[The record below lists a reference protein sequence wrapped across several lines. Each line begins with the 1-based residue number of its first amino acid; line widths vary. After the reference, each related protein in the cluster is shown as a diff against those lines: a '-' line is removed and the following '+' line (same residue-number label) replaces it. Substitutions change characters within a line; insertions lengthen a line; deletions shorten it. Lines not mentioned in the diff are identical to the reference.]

1 MIAYDLL
8 NVFQLHDG
16 RTLQKLSFGQTPD
29 GQPVELYVLTN
40 TRGMAAKVITYG
52 AIVTAL
58 HVPDRN
64 GRLSDIVLGFDGLMG
79 YLGRHPYFGAAIGRV
94 ANRIARGKFTL
105 DGVEYTLTTND
116 GLNHLH
122 GGLRGFDKVVWQSN
136 PVHANDGTGVKLTY
150 LSRDGEEGYPGN
162 LSVTLTYILTE
173 HNELRIDYTATSDKA
188 TPINLSNHSYFNL
201 RGAEQYSTDI
211 LGHELSLDANNFTP
225 HDDTLIPTGEIKPVQ
240 GTPLDFRKAK
250 AIGTRLKE
258 LPGGGYDH
266 NFVLNTHGERL
277 ALAAN
282 VYEPVTGRFMEI
294 LTTEPCIQFYSGNY
308 LDGSIIGKKGS
319 GYQRYQGFCL
329 ETQRFPDSVNHPN
342 FPSTILRPGETYT
355 QTTVHRFSTK

>member
-29 GQPVELYVLTN
+29 GQPVELYVLNN

-52 AIVTAL
+52 AIVTEL

-79 YLGRHPYFGAAIGRV
+79 YLGRHPYFGAALGRV
-94 ANRIARGKFTL
+94 ANRMAGGKFTL
-105 DGVEYTLTTND
+105 DDLEYTLTTND

-122 GGLRGFDKVVWQSN
+122 GGLRGFDKVAWQSN
-136 PVHANDGTGVKLTY
+136 PVHANHGMGVKLSY

-201 RGAEQYSTDI
+201 RGVERCTDI
-211 LGHELSLDANNFTP
+211 LGHELSLDADNFTP
-225 HDDTLIPTGEIKPVQ
+225 HDDALIPTGEIKPVQ
-240 GTPLDFRKAK
+240 GTPLDFRKPR
-250 AIGTRLKE
+250 AIGARLKE
-258 LPGGGYDH
+258 LPGEGYDD
-266 NFVLNTHGERL
+266 NFVLNTHSERL

-282 VYEPVTGRFMEI
+282 VYEPITGRLMEI
-294 LTTEPCIQFYSGNY
+294 LTTQPCIQFYSGNY
-308 LDGSIIGKKGS
+308 LDGSIIGKKGTR
-319 GYQRYQGFCL
+319 YQKYQGFCL
-329 ETQRFPDSVNHPN
+329 ETQHFPDSVHHTN
-342 FPSTILRPGETYT
+342 FPSNILRPGQTYT
-355 QTTVHRFSTK
+355 QTTVHRFSAK

>member
-1 MIAYDLL
+1 VL
-8 NVFQLHDG
+8 NAFQLYDG
-16 RTLQKLSFGQTPD
+16 KTLQKLSFGQTAD
-29 GQPVELYVLTN
+29 GQPLELYVLTN
-40 TRGMAAKVITYG
+40 TRGMTAKVITYG
-52 AIVTAL
+52 AIVTEL

-64 GRLSDIVLGFDGLMG
+64 GRLSDIVLGFDGLPG
-79 YLGRHPYFGAAIGRV
+79 YLGRHLYFGAAIGRV
-94 ANRIARGKFTL
+94 ANRIARGKFIL

-136 PVHANDGTGVKLTY
+136 PVRASDGTGVKLSY

-173 HNELRIDYTATSDKA
+173 HNEFRIDYTATSDKA

-201 RGAEQYSTDI
+201 RGAEQYSSDI
-211 LGHELSLDANNFTP
+211 LGHELSLDASNFTP
-225 HDDTLIPTGEIKPVQ
+225 HDDALIPTGEIKPVQ

-250 AIGTRLKE
+250 AIGARLKD
-258 LPGGGYDH
+258 LPGGGYDD
-266 NFVLNTHGERL
+266 NFVLNAHGKSL
-277 ALAAN
+277 AVAAN

-294 LTTEPCIQFYSGNY
+294 LTAEPCVQFYSGNY
-308 LDGSIIGKKGS
+308 LDGSIIGKKRS
-319 GYQRYQGFCL
+319 AYQRFQGFCL

-355 QTTVHRFSTK
+355 QTTVHKFSTK